1 MFSGSDSE
9 IEIKEEVPGVV
20 SVGSLEDEVD
30 IFGRVSSSDIRP
42 LLELLLDFLLI
53 LKIGEM
59 FDPVFRS
66 FSAFTMVIVSWISI

>member
-1 MFSGSDSE
+1 M
-9 IEIKEEVPGVV
+9 PGGV
-20 SVGSLEDEVD
+20 SVGSLLEDEVD